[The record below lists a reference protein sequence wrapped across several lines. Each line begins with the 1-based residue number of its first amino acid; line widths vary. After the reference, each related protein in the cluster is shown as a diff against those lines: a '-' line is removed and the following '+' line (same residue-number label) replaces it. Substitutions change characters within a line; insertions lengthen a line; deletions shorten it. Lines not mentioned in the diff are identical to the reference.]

1 MMRSN
6 LPNRILG
13 VVFAAVL
20 IFCGCSG
27 FTSDPPVAGTTD
39 DSDVNL
45 QKEFAMARTYAQG
58 SYEVKESSENT
69 KTGVISISLVQ
80 ESGCVKQGETYQWV
94 DDLNRVTQFA
104 GGLFRYSFAG
114 DTLTLTALNEEP
126 DYYGNVTVLKFV
138 GGEPGKLQGIWLQL
152 SRSAYTVYWNFGE
165 GSIEIRVLEKENFNY
180 MQSLFM
186 WMFYESLEDSSMDIY
201 ADLIYDEHAADPS
214 RYGVTILEQ
223 DNRSETFTYK
233 NVTYEI
239 KIDSVHSF
247 DDYLSMT
254 FSSGTEKCHLE
265 YFSTLNVTS
274 EMCKAENA
282 DGLHYS
288 DATPDVMT
296 RYSWGNEKEFSQCM
310 YQLVQNSKPAEV
322 SVSAYESAFKN
333 AHDVVYA
340 PIRIPEEYEG
350 AASGLIYSRKREEGR
365 CVTDGDGVKWNE
377 NWYTNYYVDNRVD
390 PDTMKIAS
398 FSLRGD
404 TLLYSDHEGVE
415 EIWIR
420 DTPGGLYGYWKASAS
435 YVNGELQYWPAT
447 TLYYML
453 ITKDSLYVAYDVN
466 PEYDFT
472 DSRLFEELHNCFVN
486 GSDYIYLQHIF
497 DEAET
502 VGKDGVTI
510 LSKTKTSEVV
520 SVNGKNYEII
530 LNHAHALWQD
540 VSVTVKSDGMTC
552 SGRYVQ
558 IEQLTPEMCCAEN
571 AEFLVDYDGGAGTIA
586 YVIDEEQDFKRCLS
600 QMVKN

>member
-6 LPNRILG
+6 LPNKILG

-20 IFCGCSG
+20 ILCGCSG
-27 FTSDPPVAGTTD
+27 FTSDPPIAGTTD
-39 DSDVNL
+39 DSGVNL
-45 QKEFAMARTYAQG
+45 QKEFAVARTYAQG

-138 GGEPGKLQGIWLQL
+138 GGELGKLQGIWLQL

-186 WMFYESLEDSSMDIY
+186 WMFFEGLEDSSMDIY
-201 ADLIYDEHAADPS
+201 ADLIYDEHAVDPG
-214 RYGVTILEQ
+214 RYGEAILKQ

-233 NVTYEI
+233 GVTYEL

-254 FSSGTEKCHLE
+254 FSSGSAKCHLE

-296 RYSWGNEKEFSQCM
+296 RYSRGNEDEFGKCVKQLMDQNKE
-310 YQLVQNSKPAEV
+310 KKTA
-322 SVSAYESAFKN
+322 
-333 AHDVVYA
+333 
-340 PIRIPEEYEG
+340 
-350 AASGLIYSRKREEGR
+350 
-365 CVTDGDGVKWNE
+365 WN
-377 NWYTNYYVDNRVD
+377 Y
-390 PDTMKIAS
+390 
-398 FSLRGD
+398 L
-404 TLLYSDHEGVE
+404 
-415 EIWIR
+415 
-420 DTPGGLYGYWKASAS
+420 
-435 YVNGELQYWPAT
+435 
-447 TLYYML
+447 
-453 ITKDSLYVAYDVN
+453 N
-466 PEYDFT
+466 P
-472 DSRLFEELHNCFVN
+472 N
-486 GSDYIYLQHIF
+486 
-497 DEAET
+497 
-502 VGKDGVTI
+502 
-510 LSKTKTSEVV
+510 
-520 SVNGKNYEII
+520 
-530 LNHAHALWQD
+530 
-540 VSVTVKSDGMTC
+540 
-552 SGRYVQ
+552 
-558 IEQLTPEMCCAEN
+558 
-571 AEFLVDYDGGAGTIA
+571 VDYDEMTDERDGQVYKTVKIGNQIWMAENLNYASRASSTLLDSSSFCYNNVADSCVMYGRLYLWNAALEACPEGWHLPDNDEWKILLASVASSVEDHENFWYYIGAGVKLKTTAVWESSNGVDGVGFSVLPAGAFFEGNEIEEIVFDNAGGLDYGSSYFWSSSPSGDNA
-586 YVIDEEQDFKRCLS
+586 YLARLSNKRDDVDLESVEIDGLGSSVRC
-600 QMVKN
+600 VKNF